1 VESKFSWQRRA
12 HIGRAV
18 LLCAAG
24 VTLAPP
30 RSGAQNAVPLKPDA
44 STAINADASAGLPVE
59 EVPYV
64 QTPDH
69 IVRRML
75 QLAEVTKRDVLWD
88 LGSGDGRIV
97 IAAARDFGARA
108 QGYEIDRVLIDQSR
122 SSARRQRVAA
132 RVAFFEK
139 DIFTLAFAEPSV
151 VTMYLLPEFNLK
163 LRPLLL
169 EQMQPGARVVSHEW
183 DMGAWLPDETLV
195 VRNEEKP
202 HGLAREHKVMLWVI
216 PANVSGAWRLLGKTR
231 AGDVAITVECTQ
243 SFQRV
248 EATASRGSV
257 RFVQLRGRQFDLAW
271 HNGSERLAFR
281 GEVSRNTWRGEVF
294 VHSGAANTS
303 LSRVG
308 EFVATR

>member
-1 VESKFSWQRRA
+1 VTSGFNSQRRA
-12 HIGRAV
+12 LIGRAV
-18 LLCAAG
+18 LLCASATTC
-24 VTLAPP
+24 VSLRAKTQDVAKAP
-30 RSGAQNAVPLKPDA
+30 
-44 STAINADASAGLPVE
+44 TE

-64 QTPDH
+64 QTPDRV
-69 IVRRML
+69 VRRML
-75 QLAEVTKRDVLWD
+75 QLAEVGKRDVLWD

-108 QGYEIDRVLIDQSR
+108 SGYEIDRTLIDESR
-122 SSARRQRVAA
+122 LSARRARVAA
-132 RVAFFEK
+132 RTAFFEK
-139 DIFTLAFAEPSV
+139 DIFTLSFAEPSV

-169 EQMQPGARVVSHEW
+169 AQMKPGSRVVSHEW
-183 DMGAWLPDETLV
+183 DMGEWLPDETLV
-195 VRNEEKP
+195 LRNEEKP

-248 EATASRGSV
+248 EATASRGTV
-257 RFVQLRGRQFDLAW
+257 RFVQLRGRQFDLVW
-271 HNGSERLAFR
+271 HHGSERLAFR